1 MSDRKIVLTI
11 SKNDGNDGP
20 PSDIKME
27 TEGDVNAVD
36 AIYTLYGAVG
46 NVVEMLLRSAATVVF
61 DTKSHI
67 FHEEL
72 MEGLAPHAAKHFF
85 ENVKATLTFV
95 DELLKLIESKDEK
108 VIRDWLESRVEV
120 PSEDG

>member
-1 MSDRKIVLTI
+1 MSDRKIVVTI
-11 SKNDGNDGP
+11 TKEQEDGP

-36 AIYTLYGAVG
+36 AIYSLYGAVG
-46 NVVEMLLRSAATVVF
+46 NVVEMLLRSATSTVF
-61 DTKSHI
+61 DTKSHV

-72 MEGLAPHAAKHFF
+72 LEGLAPHAAKHFF
-85 ENVKATLTFV
+85 DSVKATMLFV
-95 DELLKLIESKDEK
+95 DELLKLIESNDEQ
-108 VIRDWLESRVEV
+108 VVRDWLESRVEV

>member
-11 SKNDGNDGP
+11 HKDDDSNGP
-20 PSDIKME
+20 PSNIQME

-36 AIYTLYGAVG
+36 AIYSLYGGVG
-46 NVVEMLLRSAATVVF
+46 NVVEMLLRSATTVVF

-67 FHEEL
+67 FHEQL
-72 MEGLAPHAAKHFF
+72 LEGLAPFAAKHFF
-85 ENVKATLTFV
+85 DSVRTTLTFV

-108 VIRDWLESRVEV
+108 VIRDWLESHVEV
-120 PSEDG
+120 PAEDG